1 MIFSPPESVSEA
13 YPPDA
18 KRLFAVVRERTSLE
32 ALRLIAEADYG
43 NSIREN
49 LEALLRLARGGR
61 FEGGLPWEPGEVL
74 SLVRWS
80 SPGKP
85 GIQAEACLF
94 ACAALNCHGDP
105 DSDSPSWGLDII
117 GPLTVCCL
125 AAGEPVT
132 RALIH
137 RLVFDLEGMNS
148 PEVAGQTGTSPWA
161 LALCLTA
168 ALAAVCEASL
178 AREAGQWFRELHDK
192 VWPLPQSE
200 PFFMKDFV
208 CNQPK
213 HFQRIAAHARDSQSW
228 TKSTRELLV
237 FLAEPESSVRDARR
251 RIRKGAKTVGVVL
264 LAGLFVL
271 WYKLGRNQD

>member
-13 YPPDA
+13 YPPDP
-18 KRLFAVVRERTSLE
+18 KRLFEVVRERTSYE
-32 ALRLIAEADYG
+32 ALSLIAEADYG

-49 LEALLRLARGGR
+49 LEALLRLAQGGR

-94 ACAALNCHGDP
+94 ACAVLNCHGDP

-117 GPLTVCCL
+117 GQLTVCCL

-148 PEVAGQTGTSPWA
+148 PEVAGQTGSSPWA
-161 LALCLTA
+161 MALCLTA
-168 ALAAVCEASL
+168 ALAAVGEASL
-178 AREAGQWFRELHDK
+178 AREAGQWFRDLHDK
-192 VWPLPQSE
+192 VWPLPQAE
-200 PFFMKDFV
+200 PFFIDEHVWFE
-208 CNQPK
+208 PE
-213 HFQRIAAHARDSQSW
+213 HFRAIAAKARDAQDWPESVV
-228 TKSTRELLV
+228 ELLK
-237 FLAEPESSVRDARR
+237 FLAGP
-251 RIRKGAKTVGVVL
+251 
-264 LAGLFVL
+264 
-271 WYKLGRNQD
+271 